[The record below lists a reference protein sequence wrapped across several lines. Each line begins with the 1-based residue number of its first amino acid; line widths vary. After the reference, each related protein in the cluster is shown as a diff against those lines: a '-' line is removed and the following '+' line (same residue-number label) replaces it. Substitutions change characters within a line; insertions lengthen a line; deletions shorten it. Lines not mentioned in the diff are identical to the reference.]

1 MVGKRVWSA
10 LVGCALSMCF
20 AHPVFADASATLT
33 FADEGITASQE
44 GSGYTIEGTTLTINE
59 AGTYE
64 LTGTCANGSVIVDEG
79 VDGAVLVLRDLSL
92 SSSTTAPIV
101 VKGSSKVQLSL
112 EGASALTDAEDPA
125 NETST
130 DAEVAAAFKGA
141 AVKVEDGA
149 SVTFDGKGSLA
160 VKGNAKNGIKG
171 GSQAALTFKN
181 GTYDVDAQSDGITSD
196 GSLVFVA
203 GTYDIAAG
211 GSGVHGGTSVVVGSE
226 NGLARDPEVT
236 IERSNVGIE
245 AGTVDIYS
253 GKTWIAAQG
262 DGINTAGDGQVSAE
276 HNISIYGGDL
286 YVDCLGDG
294 LESGGGLYLYGGRQ
308 TILSQ
313 AMGGQDSPF
322 DASGVIL
329 VKGSTLYAAGTN
341 PTGLAPSSE
350 SQSCY
355 RWSSSKQ
362 AGTVTTIK
370 NGGTVLYSE
379 RLPRSINYLLYS
391 NPTLTT
397 APRLFVNDAFDAC
410 KSNAWA
416 HSWSDAQPAQDA
428 DGIAVSQCSACGKTE
443 YKTIEAHES
452 NSVNMYRLYNPN
464 SGEHFYTAKL
474 GERDALVNV
483 GWKYEGVG
491 WVAPISSQTPVYR
504 LYNRFA
510 GDHHYTTNAAERD
523 ALVASNWTD
532 EGIGWYSDDAQGV
545 ALYRQYNPHATTG
558 THNYTTNA
566 GERDALIAL
575 GWNDEGIGWYGVAT
589 DSGSEQ
595 GDDPEPNPQ
604 DGTEDPATPTD
615 PTTPTDPATPEDPT
629 NPEDPATPA
638 DPANPTDDQAGDN
651 TGDQTGDNT
660 DAGTGDQTDPS
671 GDGQATQG

>member
-1 MVGKRVWSA
+1 VV
-10 LVGCALSMCF
+10 
-20 AHPVFADASATLT
+20 
-33 FADEGITASQE
+33 I
-44 GSGYTIEGTTLTINE
+44 GT
-59 AGTYE
+59 
-64 LTGTCANGSVIVDEG
+64 
-79 VDGAVLVLRDLSL
+79 
-92 SSSTTAPIV
+92 
-101 VKGSSKVQLSL
+101 Q
-112 EGASALTDAEDPA
+112 
-125 NETST
+125 
-130 DAEVAAAFKGA
+130 
-141 AVKVEDGA
+141 
-149 SVTFDGKGSLA
+149 
-160 VKGNAKNGIKG
+160 
-171 GSQAALTFKN
+171 
-181 GTYDVDAQSDGITSD
+181 
-196 GSLVFVA
+196 
-203 GTYDIAAG
+203 
-211 GSGVHGGTSVVVGSE
+211 
-226 NGLARDPEVT
+226 NGLARDPEIT
-236 IERSNVGIE
+236 IESSYEGIE
-245 AGTVDIYS
+245 AGTVYVYS
-253 GKTWIAAQG
+253 GKTWVAAQD
-262 DGINTAGDGQVSAE
+262 DGINAGGGSSSGTEPGQGSDHFVPGGRPGQPGEWQDNSNE
-276 HNISIYGGDL
+276 YNIYIYGGDL
-286 YVDCLGDG
+286 YVDCTGDG
-294 LESGGGLYLYGGRQ
+294 LDSNGGLYLCGGRQ

-313 AMGGQDSPF
+313 ATGGDNSPL
-322 DASGVIL
+322 DASGIIL

-341 PTGLAPSSE
+341 PMGDAPSSD

-355 RWSSSKQ
+355 RWVSSKQ

-638 DPANPTDDQAGDN
+638 DPANPTDDQTGDNTGDN

-660 DAGTGDQTDPS
+660 GADTGDQTDPS
-671 GDGQATQG
+671 GDGQATQE